1 MQSAKSP
8 DFDIRHYWGM
18 IQKRKYVS
26 LAVALIVL
34 SIFTWGSFIWPK
46 TYEAVSTVAVEKS
59 SLIDPLIK
67 GVGVSSNLEGVLGNL
82 KNNITSRNIIE
93 RVMKKL
99 DLDAKSKNASQY
111 ESAIDEIR
119 DNLHITVMQSGGR
132 QADSGTALFTISYM
146 GKNPKTV
153 RDIVNTLVSEYIEEN
168 MGYRTTDAEGAYDFI
183 KNQLLE
189 YKTKVD
195 ESDKAIRE
203 FREKNPRMIPQNEPA
218 LLAKIDGLQ
227 TARMESEIRLKE
239 QLRKKENL
247 QKQLSGEKEL
257 TVAYVTREGT
267 PQGRLDYLN
276 NQLITLQA
284 KYTENY
290 PEVIKVKHEIDDLK
304 RQLAE
309 GKTSK
314 SESSGSETSAM
325 NPIYQQLRQ
334 DMSTTAADVDSLR
347 ARIAELSRQQGKL
360 DNLLGK
366 MPKEQEEWSKLQRD
380 KNVYQKIYDEL
391 LNKLENAK
399 VSKDLEVTNKTGAFR
414 VVDPAILPPL
424 PVKPN
429 RVKMILLGFL
439 FGILSGIGVVLG
451 LEYLKPTF
459 KDEGSIE
466 SLLKVP
472 VLALI
477 PTINTEEDKIL
488 CKKLDRRIIIATAAY
503 LVVIG
508 LVLIEEFLKTICW
521 YQDPIN
527 FSWRYFLH
535 EQD

>member
-1 MQSAKSP
+1 MEAGKSP

-18 IQKRKYVS
+18 ILKRKYVS
-26 LAVALIVL
+26 LSVALTVL

-82 KNNITSRNIIE
+82 KNHITSRNIIE
-93 RVMKKL
+93 RVMKKI
-99 DLDAKSKNASQY
+99 DLDSNAKNASQY
-111 ESAIDEIR
+111 ESAIDGIR
-119 DNLHITVMQSGGR
+119 NNLNITVMENKGR
-132 QADSGTALFTISYM
+132 QTDSGTALFTISFT

-168 MGYRTTDAEGAYDFI
+168 MGHRSTDAEGAYDFI

-189 YKTKVD
+189 YKTKLE

-203 FREKNPRMIPQNEPA
+203 FREKHPRMIPQNEPV
-218 LLAKIDGLQ
+218 LLGKIDGLQ
-227 TARMESEIRLKE
+227 TARMEAEIRLKE

-304 RQLAE
+304 RQLAQS
-309 GKTSK
+309 KTSK

-334 DMSTTAADVDSLR
+334 DMAKTDADVDSLR
-347 ARIAELSRQQGKL
+347 ARVAELSRQQGKL
-360 DNLLGK
+360 DSLLGQ

-391 LNKLENAK
+391 MDKLENAK

-429 RVKMILLGFL
+429 RVIMILLGFVC
-439 FGILSGIGVVLG
+439 GILSGIGVVLG
-451 LEYLKPTF
+451 LENLKPTF
-459 KDEGSIE
+459 QNEGSIE

-477 PTINTEEDKIL
+477 PKINTEEDKL
-488 CKKLDRRIIIATAAY
+488 LTKKLDRRIMIATASY
-503 LVVIG
+503 LAVIG
-508 LVLIEEFLKTICW
+508 LVLTEEILKRYAGITI
-521 YQDPIN
+521 IN
-527 FSWRYFLH
+527 F
-535 EQD
+535 